1 MKMSDLAFLKKYAQN
16 YSILCVED
24 SKALLTQEVN
34 FLKKIFKEVYTA
46 SDGVK
51 GLEVYKSKKPNL
63 VLTDLNMP
71 NMNGFEMIRELK
83 KIDYNVQIIII
94 SAYSDFDNL
103 LESIHIGVTDF
114 VPKPINM
121 ELFQSALM
129 KGIDHLLRLEESLM
143 TDDLD
148 MDYENDVINALVSIK
163 KIGNEIQLV
172 NHYRGVPIIHN
183 ATIKKLDNDY
193 IVLSTLQIQRLA
205 IEFEH
210 MTTIASDLFPGEIE
224 ADLKS
229 TNPATSDIML
239 KNVRF
244 VEASVRKREN
254 VRVEVDKGFY
264 IVLHKDKQSFN
275 GAVEDISVKSVN
287 LKVDSSLKVDKD
299 DELLVVLKF
308 HYTQKTM
315 YHEFKHSDAIK
326 CKAKVLKK
334 NIVDNDLYLVLIF
347 EMSKH
352 DEQILSKF
360 IYHREIELI
369 EEFKLLQAN
378 K

>member
-1 MKMSDLAFLKKYAQN
+1 MSDLTFLKKYAQN
-16 YSILCVED
+16 YSVLCVED

-34 FLKKIFKEVYTA
+34 FLKKLFKEVYTA
-46 SDGVK
+46 SDGAK
-51 GLEVYKSKKPNL
+51 GLEVYKNKKPNL

-83 KIDYNVQIIII
+83 KIDYNVQVIII

-103 LESIHIGVTDF
+103 LETIHIGVTDF

-121 ELFQSALM
+121 ELLQSALM
-129 KGIDHLLRLEESLM
+129 KGIDYLLRVEESLLM
-143 TDDLD
+143 DDSD

-193 IVLSTLQIQRLA
+193 IVLSTIQIQRLA

-229 TNPATSDIML
+229 TNETTADIML
-239 KNVRF
+239 TNPRF

-264 IVLHKDKQSFN
+264 IVLHKDKQSLS
-275 GAVEDISVKSVN
+275 GTIEDISVKSVN
-287 LKVDSSLKVDKD
+287 VKVDSGLKVKEGD
-299 DELLVVLKF
+299 DILVVLKF
-308 HYTQKTM
+308 QYTQKTM
-315 YHEFKHSDAIK
+315 YHEFKHSDTIK
-326 CKAKVLKK
+326 CKAKILKT
-334 NIVDNDLYLVLIF
+334 NIVNSDLYLVMIF

-369 EEFKLLQAN
+369 EEFKHIQAS